1 MAETSIL
8 QSNEELVPARPLD
21 TTDLAPPALG
31 AAHASVPRA
40 ALVATVHQLGTSGHR
55 GGRGQGTGTQGVL
68 AGWPTHGF
76 DGEGAPCA
84 W

>member
-8 QSNEELVPARPLD
+8 QPDQELVPARPLD
-21 TTDLAPPALG
+21 PTDLAPPALG

-40 ALVATVHQLGTSGHR
+40 ALVATVHQLGTSRRR
-55 GGRGQGTGTQGVL
+55 GGRGQGAGTQGAL
-68 AGWPTHGF
+68 AGWRTHGF
-76 DGEGAPCA
+76 DGEGAPGA